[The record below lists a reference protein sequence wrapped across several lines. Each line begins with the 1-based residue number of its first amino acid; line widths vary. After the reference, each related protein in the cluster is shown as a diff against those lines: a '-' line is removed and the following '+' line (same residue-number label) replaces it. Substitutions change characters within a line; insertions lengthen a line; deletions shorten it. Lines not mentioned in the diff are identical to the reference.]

1 MKTRWLFIGM
11 VAVVLTALL
20 GVSLASAQTA
30 TPAAEPG
37 VVVVR
42 VDADGPAAAA
52 GVKRGDILLAVDTQQ
67 INQPLDWF
75 TAIRDLEAGKAVS
88 LKVQHG
94 DATKTLKA
102 TVAERNSRAY
112 LGLQVYLGG
121 AAADT
126 GSTATPQQAT
136 PVPAKPATPALPVA
150 PVPAEPTLSAVPGA
164 QVMELV
170 TGSPAAKAGLQV
182 DDVITA
188 VDNESV
194 ADGNLAEIIGSY
206 APGDKVT
213 LTVARGGD
221 DTDTEDVT
229 VTLSKN
235 PDDATRAYLG
245 IRYANTSEMPM
256 LPFALPNDD
265 EGTMPVEPDQTMP
278 DFSTVQGALVRS
290 VVANGPAAKAGVQA
304 DDVITAIDGEDVADA
319 QALVD
324 AIAAHKPGD
333 KVTLTVTRTD
343 ATDPVDVTVTL
354 GKHPDDAAKAYLGVS
369 IASTHMQFRRNG
381 GMPND
386 GSFQLPFDLD
396 KLPFD
401 LHDLPFQMPELQEN
415 ATPQPQA

>member
-1 MKTRWLFIGM
+1 MKNRWLFIGM
-11 VAVVLTALL
+11 LAVVLTALL

-30 TPAAEPG
+30 TPTAEPG

-52 GVKRGDILLAVDTQQ
+52 GIKRGDILLAVDTQQ

-75 TAIRDLEAGKAVS
+75 TAIRNLQAGKAVS

-102 TVAERNSRAY
+102 TVADRNSRAY

-121 AAADT
+121 AANDTGTQPAT
-126 GSTATPQQAT
+126 GSTATPT
-136 PVPAKPATPALPVA
+136 TPATPTKPSA
-150 PVPAEPTLSAVPGA
+150 PATEEPALSAVPGA

-170 TGSPAAKAGLQV
+170 QGSPAAKAGLQV

-188 VDNESV
+188 VDNDSV
-194 ADGNLAEIIGSY
+194 ADGNLADIIGSY
-206 APGDKVT
+206 SPGDKVT

-221 DTDTEDVT
+221 DANTEAVT
-229 VTLSKN
+229 VTLGKN

-245 IRYANTSEMPM
+245 IRYANTNEMPM
-256 LPFALPNDD
+256 MPFVLPN
-265 EGTMPVEPDQTMP
+265 EGDGTTPPQPDQTMP
-278 DFSTVQGALVRS
+278 DLNTVQGALVRS
-290 VVANGPAAKAGVQA
+290 VVANGPAAKAGLQA
-304 DDVITAIDGEDVADA
+304 DDIITAMDGEEIADA

-324 AIAAHKPGD
+324 AVAGHKPAD
-333 KVTLTVTRTD
+333 KVTLTVTRMD
-343 ATDPVDVTVTL
+343 AADPVDITVTL
-354 GKHPDDAAKAYLGVS
+354 GKHPDDATKAYLGVS
-369 IASTHMQFRRNG
+369 IASTQMQFRRNG
-381 GMPND
+381 SLPND

-401 LHDLPFQMPELQEN
+401 LHDLPFQMPELQDN